1 MWESSRLKKAG
12 GGGGKSSGTGY
23 PSFSTKNQ
31 GFFGRQMRR
40 FSSSLPRFN
49 SNTHYADKEK
59 LGRGRWSVHNVPLVG
74 RIRGIVARMGR
85 KMKIRLLILLGMILS
100 IIIFY
105 NSREWHP
112 CLGRALD
119 KRQLTLGA

>member
-12 GGGGKSSGTGY
+12 GGAGGSSGTGY

-49 SNTHYADKEK
+49 SSPHYADKEK
-59 LGRGRWSVHNVPLVG
+59 LGRGRWSVHNVPLLG

-85 KMKIRLLILLGMILS
+85 KMKIRLLILLAMVLS

-112 CLGRALD
+112 PPSVARRWAGSS
-119 KRQLTLGA
+119 